1 MTRYVLKF
9 QRMTFMNKLTKLIAQ
24 APIAIAAAALA
35 LGAAAPASAAP
46 HNGHDNIRQEINQ
59 LDRQI
64 DRAQERRLISMRE
77 ADRLDR
83 KVDQL
88 RDLHVRYAKNGFTGT
103 ELRILDQRIDG
114 VKRQIAS
121 EVADRDRA
129 PKGHPGDHRR

>member
-1 MTRYVLKF
+1 
-9 QRMTFMNKLTKLIAQ
+9 MNKLTKLIA
-24 APIAIAAAALA
+24 PAIAASLV
-35 LGAAAPASAAP
+35 LGAAVPASAAP
-46 HNGHDNIRQEINQ
+46 WQGRNNYRQEIAQ

-64 DRAQERRLISMRE
+64 DRAQERRLISHRE
-77 ADRLDR
+77 ADRLER

-88 RDLHVRYAKNGFTGT
+88 RNLHVRYAKNGFTKT
-103 ELRILDQRIDG
+103 ELRILDQRIYT

>member
-1 MTRYVLKF
+1 
-9 QRMTFMNKLTKLIAQ
+9 MNKLTKLIAQ

-46 HNGHDNIRQEINQ
+46 HNGHDNGRDNIRQEIAQ

-64 DRAQERRLISMRE
+64 DRAQERRLISKRE

-88 RDLHVRYAKNGFTGT
+88 RDLHVRYAKSGFTRT